1 MIMQLMTWGEL
12 MVIIVVAAIIWYAF
26 VLIKYYG
33 KEFARRNNSQAPI
46 KWKREKESDTARPSS
61 SVISAGDN
69 THAQVHELMEE
80 IKLIFNAALRD
91 ILNKEQIF
99 DALHKRLPKYP
110 TLPTPIRQSVNQ
122 HIINEFSLQLKI
134 NVTDTEINHL
144 WK

>member
-1 MIMQLMTWGEL
+1 MNMQVMTWGEL
-12 MVIIVVAAIIWYAF
+12 MVIIFVAAVVWYAF
-26 VLIKYYG
+26 VVLKYYG
-33 KEFARRNNSQAPI
+33 KEFVRRKNTPAPI
-46 KWKREKESDTARPSS
+46 RWKREKQPDPAPSS
-61 SVISAGDN
+61 SPAFSSGGN

-80 IKLIFNAALRD
+80 IKLIFDAAVRD
-91 ILNKEQIF
+91 TLTKEQIF

-110 TLPTPIRQSVNQ
+110 TFPAPIRQSVNQ